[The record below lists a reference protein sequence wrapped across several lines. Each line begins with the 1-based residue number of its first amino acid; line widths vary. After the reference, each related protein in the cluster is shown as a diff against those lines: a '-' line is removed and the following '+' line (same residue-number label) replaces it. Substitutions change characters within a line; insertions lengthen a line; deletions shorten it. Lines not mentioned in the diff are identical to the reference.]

1 MHKHTYKVY
10 LRRNILFIMFLNLDN
25 FAKIQRNSELNLN
38 FCGLAR
44 FNGTLNGADLAAIH
58 AADGRLANVTELDLS
73 EVSLVASDDCYATY
87 KTDAYDCYL
96 EYSSFYYSETCK
108 RDSSHYS
115 TMLGTGVTE
124 IAR

>member
-1 MHKHTYKVY
+1 
-10 LRRNILFIMFLNLDN
+10 MFLNLDN

-44 FNGTLNGADLAAIH
+44 FNGTQLKITGTLNGADLAAIH